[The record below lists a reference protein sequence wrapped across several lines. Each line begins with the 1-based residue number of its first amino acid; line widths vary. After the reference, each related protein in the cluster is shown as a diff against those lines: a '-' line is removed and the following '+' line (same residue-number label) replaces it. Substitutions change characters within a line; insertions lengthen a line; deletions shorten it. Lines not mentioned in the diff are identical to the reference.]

1 MLLNEMNQY
10 MFFWLAQ
17 ILWKG
22 KKNTLWGYRTCCI
35 YNAPFIFKESEK
47 EQLKCIP

>member
-1 MLLNEMNQY
+1 MNQY
-10 MFFWLAQ
+10 MFLWLAQ

-22 KKNTLWGYRTCCI
+22 KKNTLWGYRTCYI
-35 YNAPFIFKESEK
+35 YNAPFIFKESEN